1 MSGSNWGASTVTQSI
16 ASNRSVTLKLT
27 TLDEQGIVGSDYSR
41 GLQMDILVQTLS
53 TFLSIYTILLI
64 IRILLSWFPNVD
76 WMSPPFSVLSQ
87 LTDPYLN
94 IFRSIIPPL
103 GGIDLSPI
111 LAFLLLSFVR
121 QGIVANRSRYRILLR
136 LLLSSVEASGDSP
149 PTFKFYPW

>member
-1 MSGSNWGASTVTQSI
+1 M
-16 ASNRSVTLKLT
+16 
-27 TLDEQGIVGSDYSR
+27 E
-41 GLQMDILVQTLS
+41 ILVQTLS

-76 WMSPPFSVLSQ
+76 WFSPPFSVLSQ

-121 QGIVANRSRYRILLR
+121 QGIVAIAIAA
-136 LLLSSVEASGDSP
+136 SSSYAS
-149 PTFKFYPW
+149 F